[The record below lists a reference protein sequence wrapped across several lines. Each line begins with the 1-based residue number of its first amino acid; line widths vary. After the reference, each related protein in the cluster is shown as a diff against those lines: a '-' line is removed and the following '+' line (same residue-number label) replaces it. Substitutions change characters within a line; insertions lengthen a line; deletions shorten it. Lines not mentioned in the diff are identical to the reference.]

1 MPLGNTPL
9 ESNNKCGWNLQPR
22 QYGRLDV
29 VEGPCARVA
38 SPLKSRLLDLFGST
52 DQWSSFVNARECLT
66 PQSTSLWLSIMGPNP
81 VGGRAGPDTGIHDGS
96 LLPSHNLRPPRGV
109 AELTSRDILE
119 ASYAEADEKLLK
131 LEEELDVLLYSACS
145 LREQRAKL
153 TMGRLK
159 YLEDGTTSVDGVD
172 QLLEE
177 YLELTANGRAVE
189 DVIKT
194 LKEECAASCSEC
206 YLIFSKIRTPSAK
219 LHQSLRYR
227 AGLAEGRPES
237 SFVDRKAIADRV
249 ISAKSTATST
259 TGIVGA
265 FGTGITYTT
274 LFIVIDCTA
283 LQLFTLLYH
292 DQLTGI
298 ICVEYRGSRGSVA
311 NRLLVY
317 MMLVAA
323 PLVVGFIF
331 LGISVAMAS
340 GYLPVAILGYFVI
353 SIVVVALGALV
364 IRLRSLRPGANELYP
379 GDVRLPTSAIH
390 PLQEKL
396 YFFPGGPGYINYHRK
411 HLAHG
416 KE

>member
-1 MPLGNTPL
+1 MSSQIRSAVKFAPGHPALTKFDKAGGVWAAPGPANDVPLL
-9 ESNNKCGWNLQPR
+9 MVNNHW
-22 QYGRLDV
+22 
-29 VEGPCARVA
+29 
-38 SPLKSRLLDLFGST
+38 
-52 DQWSSFVNARECLT
+52 W
-66 PQSTSLWLSIMGPNP
+66 
-81 VGGRAGPDTGIHDGS
+81 
-96 LLPSHNLRPPRGV
+96 
-109 AELTSRDILE
+109 DILE

-131 LEEELDVLLYSACS
+131 LEEELDVLLYSARL
-145 LREQRAKL
+145 LREQQAKL

-177 YLELTANGRAVE
+177 YLKLTVKGRAVE

-194 LKEECAASCSEC
+194 LKEECAASRSEC
-206 YLIFSKIRTPSAK
+206 DFIFSKIRTPSAK
-219 LHQSLRYR
+219 LRQSLRYR
-227 AGLAEGRPES
+227 AGLAKGRPES
-237 SFVDRKAIADRV
+237 GFVDRKAIADRV
-249 ISAKSTATST
+249 ISAESTATST
-259 TGIVGA
+259 AGIVGA
-265 FGTGITYTT
+265 FGAGITYTT
-274 LFIVIDCTA
+274 LFSASRGRLDLISWAFMCFLIVVIDCTA
-283 LQLFTLLYH
+283 LQLFALPYH

-298 ICVEYRGSRGSVA
+298 IRVEYRGSRGSVG

-317 MMLVAA
+317 MTLVAV

-331 LGISVAMAS
+331 LGISVATVSNQAPEPVSGSRMAIQVS

-379 GDVRLPTSAIH
+379 GDVRLPASAIH

-396 YFFPGGPGYINYHRK
+396 YFLPGGPGYINYRRK
-411 HLAHG
+411 HLARG